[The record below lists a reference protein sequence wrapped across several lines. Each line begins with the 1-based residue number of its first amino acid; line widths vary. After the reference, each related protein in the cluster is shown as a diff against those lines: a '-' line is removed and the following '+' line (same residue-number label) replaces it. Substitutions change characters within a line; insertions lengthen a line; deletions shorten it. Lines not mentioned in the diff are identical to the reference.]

1 MEMSTLEETQGISL
15 PASVVSLLM
24 MIMVMRLLIIIV
36 VFFLL
41 VQHCFLSNTRILL
54 NLKSLP
60 ANHLHY

>member
-41 VQHCFLSNTRILL
+41 VQHCFLSNTRIV
-54 NLKSLP
+54 
-60 ANHLHY
+60 Y